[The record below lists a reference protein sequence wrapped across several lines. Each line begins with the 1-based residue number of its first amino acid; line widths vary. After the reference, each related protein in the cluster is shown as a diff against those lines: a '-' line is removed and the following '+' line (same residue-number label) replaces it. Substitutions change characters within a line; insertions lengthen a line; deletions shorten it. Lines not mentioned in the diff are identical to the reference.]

1 MGLTPESLSKHLY
14 YSKLPKVYIEEDR
27 KLGEPLKRYLESLI
41 EGGSGGAISDI
52 NNLILLVDPKSVP
65 EKFFPYLCRSFGLEY
80 FPDIDVTYQ
89 RRFLLN
95 IGELIKRRGTYS
107 SVHFLIR
114 ALTGLDASLSLIDKT
129 TLGIELLAKNFKEME
144 DIELSMRVISNYIQT
159 QIPYYMV
166 PVLSSRIKSQIV
178 ESKSYSH
185 SAVGYYKFYKINS
198 SKEGN

>member
-1 MGLTPESLSKHLY
+1 MGLTPESLSNHLY
-14 YSKLPKVYIEEDR
+14 NSKLPKVYVEEDR

-41 EGGSGGAISDI
+41 EGGSKGAIEDI
-52 NNLILLVDPKSVP
+52 NNLMLLIDPKAVP
-65 EKFFPYLCRSFGLEY
+65 EKFFPYLSGSFGLEY

-89 RRFLLN
+89 RRFIMN
-95 IGELIKRRGTYS
+95 IGELMKRRGTYS

-129 TLGIELLAKNFKEME
+129 TLGIELLAKNFEEME
-144 DIELSMRVISNYIQT
+144 NIEISMRVISNYIQT

-166 PVLSSRIKSQIV
+166 PVLSSRIKNQMV
-178 ESKSYSH
+178 ESKSYSF
-185 SAVGYYKFYKINS
+185 SLVKQYKFYKINS